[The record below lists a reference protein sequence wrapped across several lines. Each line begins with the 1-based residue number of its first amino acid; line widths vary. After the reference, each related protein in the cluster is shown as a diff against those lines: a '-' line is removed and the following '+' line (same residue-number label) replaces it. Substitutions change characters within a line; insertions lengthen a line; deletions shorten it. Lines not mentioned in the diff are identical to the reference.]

1 MKNVLLVIDPQ
12 NDYFPGYKYPLWNT
26 TEVLNKTIAL
36 IEKAKSKNVP
46 VILIQHVA
54 DPALGFA
61 PFFNE
66 NTEGVEIKKEIRACV
81 PDAPIVKKTFAD
93 GFVGT
98 TLEETLQSM
107 GATNLYICG
116 MMTQNC
122 VTHTAISKH
131 AEKYQVK
138 IIPDCCTSVDQMI
151 HLIGLAAASTRM
163 TFINSEELTF

>member
-1 MKNVLLVIDPQ
+1 MKDVLLVIDPQ
-12 NDYFPGYKYPLWNT
+12 NDYFPGYKFPLWNT
-26 TEVLNKTIAL
+26 EEVLNKTVAL
-36 IEKAKSKNVP
+36 IKKAKAKNVP

-66 NTEGVEIKKEIRACV
+66 NTEGVQIKKEIMECAG
-81 PDAPIVKKTFAD
+81 DASIVKKTFAD

-98 TLEETLQSM
+98 TLEDTLQKL
-107 GATNLYICG
+107 GATNLYVCG

-131 AEKYQVK
+131 AEKYDVK

-151 HLIGLAAASTRM
+151 HLIGLAAVSTRAS
-163 TFINSEELTF
+163 FINSEELTF